1 MHNSSCIS
9 EVAGNIVCLHLL
21 TGADQKPL
29 FPRDTMATRSIT
41 LTIHKNANALAHDLP
56 GNGMWHCC
64 SESFET
70 GLRGTYVYL
79 LIENDSCH
87 LFSFDL

>member
-9 EVAGNIVCLHLL
+9 KVAGNSVCLCRL
-21 TGADQKPL
+21 TGGDQKPL
-29 FPRDTMATRSIT
+29 FPRDTKATRNIT
-41 LTIHKNANALAHDLP
+41 LTIVKNTNALAHDLP

-64 SESFET
+64 SRSFET

-87 LFSFDL
+87 LFCFDL